1 MKWMNY
7 LVVCGNREDKIRM
20 IQKFF
25 LALKICGSEG
35 WQLDLSNF
43 EIKHDRG
50 VTISIRSINQLNG
63 KANKIYRGIYRSSI
77 YNLMETYETSRL
89 YDYHYL
95 RMIRKF
101 DKDDNFLQRLIRKAE
116 GRINHEKRPK
126 SSKTRI

>member
-1 MKWMNY
+1 MNY
-7 LVVCGNREDKIRM
+7 LVVCGDKEDKIRM

-25 LALKICGSEG
+25 LALKICGYEG
-35 WQLDLSNF
+35 WSLDLDDF
-43 EIKHDRG
+43 EIKHKRG
-50 VTISIRSINQLNG
+50 FSIFIRSINQLNG
-63 KANKIYRGIYRSSI
+63 KVNKIYRGIYRSST

-116 GRINHEKRPK
+116 GKINHGKRPK

>member
-1 MKWMNY
+1 M
-7 LVVCGNREDKIRM
+7 VRSFVREKRIEAGSRM
-20 IQKFF
+20 EVS
-25 LALKICGSEG
+25 LY
-35 WQLDLSNF
+35 
-43 EIKHDRG
+43 
-50 VTISIRSINQLNG
+50 QLNG